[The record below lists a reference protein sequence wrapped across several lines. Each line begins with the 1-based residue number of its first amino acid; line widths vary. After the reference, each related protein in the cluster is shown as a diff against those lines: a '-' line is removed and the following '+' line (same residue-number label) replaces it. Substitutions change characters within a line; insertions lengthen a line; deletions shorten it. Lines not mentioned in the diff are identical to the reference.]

1 MQGHF
6 SELLYLNKL
15 NVVTEREFDKAI
27 SEIDKQTKLSYNI
40 ISLIAPLFLTF
51 ILMIFLFIENFIIG
65 ILFGIVFVLLL
76 LYSKKKIDYLKK
88 YTNYDSMFLDL
99 VYTSVVD
106 IEECNIQGKVYDKK
120 YYNVILEGFDGK
132 LKVSS
137 SLPFANELFI
147 GAPIVA
153 MSEGI
158 DDVSGIAGMFISE
171 KFVEDSELEEDKEK

>member
-15 NVVTEREFDKAI
+15 PVVTEKELDKAI
-27 SEIDKQTKLSYNI
+27 LEIDKQTKLSYNI
-40 ISLIAPLFLTF
+40 VSLIAPLFLTL
-51 ILMIFLFIENFIIG
+51 ILMVFLFVENFLIG

-76 LYSKKKIDYLKK
+76 LYAKKRLDYLKQ
-88 YTNYDSMFLDL
+88 YANYDSMFLDL
-99 VYTSVVD
+99 VYTSVIG

-120 YYNVILEGFDGK
+120 YYNVKLEGFEGE

-137 SLPFANELFI
+137 SLPFANELCV
-147 GAPIVA
+147 GVPIVV

-171 KFVEDSELEEDKEK
+171 KFVEDSELDEEHKE